1 MAHPPDKKRRNEKRE
16 RKRRQSL
23 DGDGSWRLTTG
34 ERRKNERRAE
44 DQEDPLIMQFPFL
57 ENIWDDESDGISPAN
72 TASTTDT
79 DMPDNAA
86 ANDSS
91 TPDSGHNRNDNQHN
105 DAISE
110 HNRLTEEPASLD
122 ADTVSNTDSNSA
134 KRKPLPP
141 EEKARLASLKNMLD
155 ASNARYQQAS
165 RNRPPVFAAGIEVK
179 VINGEHAGKH
189 GTVLDADYIENR
201 ALVSLPDEESPHWI
215 AYKSL
220 GHPD

>member
-1 MAHPPDKKRRNEKRE
+1 MAHPPDEKRRIEKRE

-34 ERRKNERRAE
+34 ERRKNDRRAE
-44 DQEDPLIMQFPFL
+44 DQKDPLILNFPFL
-57 ENIWDDESDGISPAN
+57 EGEWDDEPDNINSAN
-72 TASTTDT
+72 TAATNDA

-91 TPDSGHNRNDNQHN
+91 TPDSAHTSNDNNHNDDISKHNRP
-105 DAISE
+105 
-110 HNRLTEEPASLD
+110 TEEPASLD

-165 RNRPPVFAAGIEVK
+165 RNRPPVFAAGIKVK
-179 VINGEHAGKH
+179 VLNGDHAGKH
-189 GTVLDADYIENR
+189 GTVLDADYIESR